1 MRNINILNNSSINKD
16 IYGYWPLN
24 ETGGKIITDRIG
36 GHNATTTSDITQKG
50 IPAMLGAAMDFSNSN
65 YITCSNID
73 IPPFPYTMSFWVL
86 LDGFGTLPVPTTTE
100 FFRLDNADP
109 SKGIVLYFT
118 LVNSSNW
125 QLRTSITDNSGTT
138 AQNILNGVLFTSAYK
153 RKYGHVVIQATTPTS
168 TTSFINC
175 TYTRTLTRGVPN
187 NFTSFTIGTGSSE
200 VTFKMIDL
208 KIWKRLL
215 NNNEIFQ
222 LSQRPYYGTEVGI
235 TRYQEIIS
243 TSTSNGSWFFF
254 N

>member
-1 MRNINILNNSSINKD
+1 MRNINILNNSGINKD

-50 IPAMLGAAMDFSNSN
+50 IPAMLGGAMDFSNSN

-73 IPPFPYTMSFWVL
+73 IPPFPYTMSFWVY
-86 LDGFGTLPVPTTTE
+86 LDGFGTFPPSGAVFHE
-100 FFRLDNADP
+100 FFRLDN
-109 SKGIVLYFT
+109 GIILYFVQ
-118 LVNSSNW
+118 VNSANW
-125 QLRTSITDNSGTT
+125 QLRTSITDTSGTT
-138 AQNILNGVLFTSAYK
+138 AQNILNGVLAPGGNK
-153 RKYGHVVIQATTPTS
+153 RKYGHVVIQSTTSTS
-168 TTSFINC
+168 TTSFLNG
-175 TYTRTLTRGVPN
+175 TYSRTLTRGVPN

-243 TSTSNGSWFFF
+243 TRGGSWFFF
-254 N
+254 D

>member
-86 LDGFGTLPVPTTTE
+86 LDGFGTLPGFPTQE
-100 FFRLDNADP
+100 FFRLDN
-109 SKGIVLYFT
+109 GIILYFV

-125 QLRTSITDNSGTT
+125 QLRTSITDGSGTT
-138 AQNILNGVLFTSAYK
+138 AQNILNGVLAPGRNL
-153 RKYGHVVIQATTPTS
+153 RKYGHVVIQSTTSTS
-168 TTSFINC
+168 TTSFLNG
-175 TYTRTLTRGVPN
+175 TYSRTLTRGVPN

-243 TSTSNGSWFFF
+243 TRGGSWFFF
-254 N
+254 D

>member
-1 MRNINILNNSSINKD
+1 MRNINILNNSGINKD

-50 IPAMLGAAMDFSNSN
+50 SEWGGAMSFSNSN

-73 IPPFPYTMSFWVL
+73 IPPFPMTMSFWVYL
-86 LDGFGTLPVPTTTE
+86 NGFGTFPVSSVHHE
-100 FFRLDNADP
+100 FFRLDN
-109 SKGIVLYFT
+109 GIVLYFT
-118 LVNSSNW
+118 QSGTSNW
-125 QLRTSITDNSGTT
+125 QLRTSITDGAGTD
-138 AQNILNGVLFTSAYK
+138 ARNILNGVLAPGSNK
-153 RKYGHVVIQATTPTS
+153 RKYGHVVIQATTTTT
-168 TTSFINC
+168 TTSFLNG
-175 TYTRTLTRGVPN
+175 TYNRTIPKGVPN

-243 TSTSNGSWFFF
+243 TRKGSWFFF
-254 N
+254 D